1 MWGFDSDVSILAD
14 SMDSLCSRMNLDSPG
29 PSMANPSPDERLAY
43 NVGYAAEGLMGIATA
58 VAMLGYC
65 VLHLADEVSKVD
77 LSVTVEGGEQ

>member
-1 MWGFDSDVSILAD
+1 
-14 SMDSLCSRMNLDSPG
+14 
-29 PSMANPSPDERLAY
+29 MANPSPDERLAY